1 MSNVKLLLKRSL
13 MPILCIGIAFGQ
25 GGGYLAQKLMVE
37 NDLRQ
42 RITDALSKIIDD
54 TKYVIDV
61 DAEIEI
67 SGGSEEQITIL
78 DEGQKSPGRSL
89 ETVSSGIEQSMDES
103 GPTSGG
109 VSSGLPIPGFEFDSD
124 ESSVSASD
132 ATLSTPSSMPVTS
145 SSAGNKVLSRTV
157 TNKRPSTSHI
167 KKLDISIILQE
178 GAAPELIENIRQVV
192 MVASRFNRARGDAL
206 SIMTASFKERR
217 DEKTA
222 EQVLL
227 KNIAQKLESL
237 EQQQSGEGFVNW
249 KEELEDYKS
258 EEAQRREQD
267 KMYFQQQLSTLEN
280 AARDRAYQSE
290 KRDILRKDSLKL
302 QALNEEISNLKN
314 MIATGNVS
322 GDIAAQAENAM
333 GEKMS
338 EKEMLDAQIAE
349 KLSMLDAVQS
359 DLDRSLGRGGSST
372 MMIVFVSL
380 LGALVIVLV
389 VVLVII
395 IMGNKQKQQLP
406 PPWMYP
412 PRQRKKKSENPI
424 VTSQPAP
431 APVQVEDPGVL
442 QSEISDMRQ
451 AVVSMSVSQPGT
463 ATRIVKEWMEDDA
476 PPPEPESEVP
486 EAAVEDEEDSGGKK
500 KKKKKKKK
508 K

>member
-1 MSNVKLLLKRSL
+1 
-13 MPILCIGIAFGQ
+13 
-25 GGGYLAQKLMVE
+25 
-37 NDLRQ
+37 
-42 RITDALSKIIDD
+42 
-54 TKYVIDV
+54 
-61 DAEIEI
+61 
-67 SGGSEEQITIL
+67 
-78 DEGQKSPGRSL
+78 
-89 ETVSSGIEQSMDES
+89 MDEPVQS
-103 GPTSGG
+103 SGG

-124 ESSVSASD
+124 ASSAPAPSESV
-132 ATLSTPSSMPVTS
+132 LSTPSSLPS
-145 SSAGNKVLSRTV
+145 SPSSAGNKVLSRTV
-157 TNKRPSTSHI
+157 TNKRPSTAHI

-206 SIMTASFKERR
+206 SIMTATFKERR

-227 KNIAQKLESL
+227 KNIAEKLESL

-267 KMYFQQQLSTLEN
+267 KLYFQQQLSSLEN

-302 QALNEEISNLKN
+302 QALNEEINNLRA
-314 MIATGNVS
+314 MISSGGVS
-322 GDIAAQAENAM
+322 GDVAVQAENAM
-333 GEKMS
+333 GEKLT
-338 EKEMLDAQIAE
+338 EKELLDKQINE
-349 KLSMLDAVQS
+349 KLAMLDAVQS

-389 VVLVII
+389 VVLVIM

-412 PRQRKKKSENPI
+412 PRPRKKKSENQV
-424 VTSQPAP
+424 VTPTPAP
-431 APVQVEDPGVL
+431 EPIQVEDPGVL

-463 ATRIVKEWMEDDA
+463 ATRIVKEWMEDDT
-476 PPPEPESEVP
+476 PPPEPEPVAP
-486 EAAVEDEEDSGGKK
+486 PAPAEEDDGGKK
-500 KKKKKKKK
+500 KKKKKKK
-508 K
+508 